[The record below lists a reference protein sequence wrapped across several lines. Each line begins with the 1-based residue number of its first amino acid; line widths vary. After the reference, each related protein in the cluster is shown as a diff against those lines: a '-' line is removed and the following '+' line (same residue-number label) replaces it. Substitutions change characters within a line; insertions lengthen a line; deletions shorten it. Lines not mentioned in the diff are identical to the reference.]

1 MRHDS
6 HQGQS
11 HQQSCFIN
19 LYNKLKSNYDKILTP
34 LAEDLKKL
42 HCGREYESQ
51 VREINKKITEL
62 TEQSH
67 VLSRLRSKGY
77 LDSVLFI
84 EQSNLITKQLY
95 EAKKQ
100 RSKLFEY
107 NGFNDEAART
117 EELIA
122 FLKKQDDL
130 MESFDENIFSLMVER
145 IIVKSKLEIVF
156 RLINGLEIPE
166 IIGEEV
172 V

>member
-1 MRHDS
+1 MTAVKDNHIKAA
-6 HQGQS
+6 
-11 HQQSCFIN
+11 FIN
-19 LYNKLKSNYDKILTP
+19 LYNKLKSNHDKILIP

-42 HCGREYESQ
+42 HHCGREHESQ

-84 EQSNLITKQLY
+84 EQSNLITKQLC

-100 RSKLFEY
+100 RNKLFEY
-107 NGFNDEAART
+107 SGFNDEAART
-117 EELIA
+117 EKLIA

-130 MESFDENIFSLMVER
+130 MESFDENIFSLMVEK
-145 IIVKSKLEIVF
+145 IIVKSKLEIAF
-156 RLINGLEIPE
+156 RLINGLELPE

>member
-1 MRHDS
+1 MTAVKDNHIKAA
-6 HQGQS
+6 
-11 HQQSCFIN
+11 FIN

-42 HCGREYESQ
+42 QCGREYESQ
-51 VREINKKITEL
+51 VRKINKKITEL

-84 EQSNLITKQLY
+84 EQSNLITKQLC

-100 RSKLFEY
+100 RSKLFEHS
-107 NGFNDEAART
+107 GFNDEAART

-130 MESFDENIFSLMVER
+130 MESFDENIFSLMVEK
-145 IIVKSKLEIVF
+145 IIVKSKLEIAF
-156 RLINGLEIPE
+156 RLINGLELPE

-172 V
+172 G

>member
-1 MRHDS
+1 YIFKD
-6 HQGQS
+6 
-11 HQQSCFIN
+11 
-19 LYNKLKSNYDKILTP
+19 LKTKILRSDPSYTRP
-34 LAEDLKKL
+34 KNCPVSIKKGDY
-42 HCGREYESQ
+42 CSIKESDSKQ
-51 VREINKKITEL
+51 L

-84 EQSNLITKQLY
+84 EQSNLITKQLH

-130 MESFDENIFSLMVER
+130 IESFDEDIFSLMVER
-145 IIVKSKLEIVF
+145 IIVKSKLEIAF
-156 RLINGLEIPE
+156 RLINGLELPE

-172 V
+172 G